1 MTVKDIDL
9 PRVVSQKEW
18 LEARVKLLAEEKALT
33 VARDRLN
40 ADRRRLPM
48 VEMDRPYEFAG
59 PGGKATLLEL
69 FEGRRQLIVYH
80 FMWLWKSGEP
90 LDRGC
95 PSCSAWT
102 DHIARGHLQHLH
114 ARDTALALVSRA
126 PLARIEP
133 FRARMGWN
141 IPWYSS
147 FGSDFNFDFGVSFD
161 EAHPPE
167 SYNYRSKADHER
179 AGTGYYLSGEVPF
192 DLPGIS
198 CFLRDGDRVFHTY
211 STYGRGG
218 ETVGGAYY
226 FLDLTALG
234 RQEEWEEPK
243 GRATGAGAKAGSEGI
258 RYPDQYEQQAERP
271 RPA

>member
-1 MTVKDIDL
+1 MTTTTNKIDL
-9 PRVVSQKEW
+9 PRVALREEW

-33 VARDRLN
+33 SARDRLN
-40 ADRRRLPM
+40 AERRRLPM
-48 VEMDRPYEFAG
+48 VEMDQPYRFAS
-59 PGGKATLLEL
+59 PGGEASLRDL

-80 FMWLWKSGEP
+80 FMWLWSAGEP
-90 LDRGC
+90 RDLGC
-95 PSCSAWT
+95 PSCSAWA

-114 ARDTALALVSRA
+114 QRDTSLALISRA
-126 PLARIEP
+126 PIARIEG
-133 FRARMGWN
+133 FRQRMGWN
-141 IPWYSS
+141 VPWYSS

-161 EAHPPE
+161 QSHPPL
-167 SYNYRSKADHER
+167 SYNYRTKEDHEK
-179 AGTGYYLSGEVPF
+179 AGTGYYLSSELPF

-243 GRATGAGAKAGSEGI
+243 GRATGAGAKAGSDKI
-258 RYPDQYEQQAERP
+258 RYPDEFGDLTA
-271 RPA
+271 